1 MRQFHEGISSKTYEK
16 KSTSLNKLD
25 LALIT
30 VIGLVLSISVQ

>member
-1 MRQFHEGISSKTYEK
+1 MRQFHEGISSKTYAKETPRFK
-16 KSTSLNKLD
+16 KLD